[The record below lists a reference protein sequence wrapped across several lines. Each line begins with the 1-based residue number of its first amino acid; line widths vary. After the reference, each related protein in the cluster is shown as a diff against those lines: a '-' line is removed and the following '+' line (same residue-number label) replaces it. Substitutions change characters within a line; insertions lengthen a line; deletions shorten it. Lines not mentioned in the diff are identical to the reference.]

1 MFVEL
6 VYDKRNFDGLP
17 GAKDIILGE
26 LTKRVHRVFPD
37 ADVRVKPM
45 MTLPAINTDASK
57 HEKERISTVGQEM
70 FEGVDGWFQIKR
82 LEPSYCLI
90 SINSDLSRL
99 SYDTE
104 PNLI

>member
-26 LTKRVHRVFPD
+26 LTKRVHRIFPD

-45 MTLPAINTDASK
+45 MTLPAATRGAPVI
-57 HEKERISTVGQEM
+57 V
-70 FEGVDGWFQIKR
+70 
-82 LEPSYCLI
+82 
-90 SINSDLSRL
+90 
-99 SYDTE
+99 
-104 PNLI
+104 

>member
-26 LTKRVHRVFPD
+26 LTRRVHRIFPD

-45 MTLPAINTDASK
+45 MTLPPINTDSSK
-57 HEKERISTVGQEM
+57 HDNETINSTDQEM
-70 FEGVDGWFQIKR
+70 FE
-82 LEPSYCLI
+82 E
-90 SINSDLSRL
+90 SDMWLVS
-99 SYDTE
+99 D
-104 PNLI
+104 

>member
-17 GAKDIILGE
+17 GARDIILGE
-26 LTKRVHRVFPD
+26 LSKRVHRIFPD

-57 HEKERISTVGQEM
+57 HERSRSAGSC
-70 FEGVDGWFQIKR
+70 R
-82 LEPSYCLI
+82 RCLKKLI
-90 SINSDLSRL
+90 CGLKLSLHSMVSNTSRQ
-99 SYDTE
+99 SFDDM
-104 PNLI
+104 PAC

>member
-26 LTKRVHRVFPD
+26 LTKRVHRIFPD
-37 ADVRVKPM
+37 ADVRVKPV

-57 HEKERISTVGQEM
+57 HEKELISRTVQEM
-70 FEGVDGWFQIKR
+70 FEEAEFW
-82 LEPSYCLI
+82 LASE
-90 SINSDLSRL
+90 
-99 SYDTE
+99 
-104 PNLI
+104 